1 MKRGL
6 RNILKNCYQILA
18 QLLILLMLSIP
29 FTQIL
34 HHHVND
40 SVEYTEHSGKT
51 IISKTANHCDLCD
64 YLKHN
69 HSKDFLPSYTSLSMP
84 LPQPIKIRANVIA
97 GNYTFTLQGFTNK
110 GPPAQFFSAA

>member
-6 RNILKNCYQILA
+6 RTISKNCYQLLA

-29 FTQIL
+29 FTQL
-34 HHHVND
+34 VHHHVND

-69 HSKDFLPSYTSLSMP
+69 HSKDFLLSYTTFSVT
-84 LPQPIKIRANVIA
+84 LPQPIKIRPNVIA
-97 GNYTFTLQGFTNK
+97 GNYTFTLTGFTNK
-110 GPPAQFFSAA
+110 GPPAQFFLAA